1 MDSVNISKDRGTLK
15 LAQMT
20 IIPGH
25 SAGTCKFMKETTKI
39 SPQNDRERIEDHLLR
54 SFISEKE
61 ILITYCEDSYFP
73 TSYMTVIEMNPVK
86 CSVLCIDTFDHK
98 HTFNFIDIIDAR

>member
-1 MDSVNISKDRGTLK
+1 MDSANISKDRDTLK

-20 IIPGH
+20 IMSRKP
-25 SAGTCKFMKETTKI
+25 AGTHKCIKEILNI
-39 SPQNDRERIEDHLLR
+39 SPQNDRERIEDYLLR

-61 ILITYCEDSYFP
+61 ILITYYEDGYFP

-86 CSVLCIDTFDHK
+86 CSVICIDAFDHK
-98 HTFNFIDIIDAR
+98 HTFNFIDIIDAL